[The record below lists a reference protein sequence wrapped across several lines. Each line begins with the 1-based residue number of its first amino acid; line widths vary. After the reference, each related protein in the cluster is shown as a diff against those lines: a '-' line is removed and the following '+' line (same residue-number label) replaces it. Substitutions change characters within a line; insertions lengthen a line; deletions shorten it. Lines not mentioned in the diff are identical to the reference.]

1 MTEHTL
7 PAVDTRSTVIDI
19 TQGQQWPSEER
30 IEQIG
35 QNGNTGLH
43 YDLQC
48 LYATEARL
56 ERGLAVVR
64 EQIREHINHHNL
76 NKQGVK

>member
-1 MTEHTL
+1 MTEQKL
-7 PAVDTRSTVIDI
+7 PALDTRSTVIDI
-19 TQGQQWPSEER
+19 TAGQQWPSEER

-35 QNGNTGLH
+35 QNGNTGEH

-56 ERGLAVVR
+56 ERGLVNVR
-64 EQIREHINHHNL
+64 EQIREYINTRNL
-76 NKQGVK
+76 NKQGAK